1 MNKKGKNRLL
11 LFLLA
16 AMLCFIWGN
25 SLMPASVSS
34 DFSNLIRDII
44 NFTVGLTGN
53 DGMIGTGR
61 LRKIA
66 HATEFAVLGALVAV
80 LAIRQRTS
88 AVYLKY
94 FSGSRGRIRL
104 VCIVAL
110 CGLAAA
116 FIDETIQLTSPGRSA
131 QISDVCIDF
140 CGYSAGALLAVWV
153 YRIRRGR
160 RDVSAGMHGKTQVP
174 ERNAEERRQPD
185 GTGAGERGA
194 KEAGDRQ
201 AAGKDQR

>member
-1 MNKKGKNRLL
+1 MKKINRNRLL

-16 AMLCFIWGN
+16 ALLCFIWGN

-53 DGMIGTGR
+53 DGMSGTGK
-61 LRKIA
+61 LRKAA
-66 HATEFAVLGALVAV
+66 HAAEFAVLGVLVTS
-80 LAIRQRTS
+80 LAHQKRTS
-88 AVYLKY
+88 ELYRRY
-94 FSGSRGRIRL
+94 FGSSAGRWRL

-110 CGLAAA
+110 CGLTAAC
-116 FIDETIQLTSPGRSA
+116 IDEAIQLTSPGRSA
-131 QISDVCIDF
+131 QISDVCLDF
-140 CGYSAGALLAVWV
+140 CGYSTGALLTAWIFL
-153 YRIRRGR
+153 IRRGR

-194 KEAGDRQ
+194 KEAGERQ